1 MNTAIVADTAAALIK
16 QTKLDDR
23 FHADLVKGLAA
34 CYAAG
39 AATVPAPVVAPLTDA
54 EVTAFRS
61 FAAASVAA
69 AK

>member
-1 MNTAIVADTAAALIK
+1 MNPAIVSDTAAALIK

-34 CYAAG
+34 CFAAG
-39 AATVPAPVVAPLTDA
+39 AATVPAEVSAPLTDA
-54 EVTAFRS
+54 EISAFRA
-61 FAAASVAA
+61 FAKA